1 MALKIATPKL
11 VVNHL
16 ILVGSRKSYEVNFEK
31 GLNII
36 YGDSDTGKSSI
47 LNLINYCLGSSS
59 VDFYDEIE
67 ITGKYCL
74 LEVALRGV
82 VYTIKRDIFKPSN
95 EIEVFKCSF
104 DKINDF
110 FPQYYSPKYSKTS
123 EDGYFSDFLLS
134 SMNIPIIKLKE
145 APTKDNSKMV
155 RLSFRDI
162 FKYNFLDQD
171 KIGSKKLF
179 GDNPI
184 LIVKLKETFKL
195 MYNVL
200 DTQILELNEII
211 AEKNILKNDLEKKN
225 KSVATFLKDTEVE
238 SLKDLTLKLES
249 LEVELLMINNN
260 LKIIDKE
267 IIKDSE
273 DLDYLRK
280 DIQQKESEISELSQD
295 LIVTQQ
301 EIKQNI
307 ALRNEYS
314 NDIRKVIATLEVID
328 KFPRIEDRQ
337 TDCPICEQSMNLSKL
352 KAHYTNSDST
362 SIKGELNGLKRR
374 KKEIEKI
381 YDALKESIQSKEGQI
396 KSKASELEELRILL
410 DKQSIDIVSPF
421 INKRD
426 ALSHRAG
433 NLESDRKNLKHFYKI
448 RIQQSINDDEIKDLD
463 SKISEFNETLKD
475 LKENAP
481 KLDAVFKD
489 LGIKLKDFV
498 NFVGVKNAQNVIISP
513 KTYLPNLRNREYEQ
527 ITSGGVRTITSVG
540 YFISLMLY
548 ATENSV
554 NYPSFLMID
563 TIAKYIGKTKTK
575 DKDLA
580 ETDLKDDILEGM
592 NDSKKYENIYKY
604 LLSLNKSSNS
614 FQIIIVDNDIPESM
628 NNVLKPYVRKYYTV
642 NSNVEGT
649 EIGFINDAIPNSESK
664 KDMKFNGFND
674 EIQGN
679 LFFDKDEDF

>member
-11 VVNHL
+11 IVNHL
-16 ILVGSRKSYEVNFEK
+16 ILVGSRKNYEVNFKK

-47 LNLINYCLGSSS
+47 LNLINYCLGSSN

-82 VYTIKRDIFKPSN
+82 VYTIKRDIFKPNN
-95 EIEVFKCSF
+95 EIEVFKCSY
-104 DKINDF
+104 DKIDDF
-110 FPQYYSPKYSKTS
+110 FPQYYSPNYSKTS

-145 APTKDNSKMV
+145 APTKDDSKMV

-171 KIGSKKLF
+171 KIGSKKIF

-184 LIVKLKETFKL
+184 LMVKLKETFKL

-211 AEKNILKNDLEKKN
+211 AKKNILKNDLEKKN
-225 KSVATFLKDTEVE
+225 KSVSTFLKDTEVE

-249 LEVELLMINNN
+249 LESELIIINED

-273 DLDYLRK
+273 DLNYLRK
-280 DIQQKESEISELSQD
+280 DIQQKESEISEISQD
-295 LIVTQQ
+295 LNVNQQ
-301 EIKQNI
+301 EIRQNI

-314 NDIRKVIATLEVID
+314 NDIRKTIATLEVID
-328 KFPRIEDRQ
+328 KLPRIEDRQ
-337 TDCPICEQSMNLSKL
+337 SDCPVCEQSMSLSKL
-352 KAHYTNSDST
+352 KEHFTNSDAT
-362 SIKGELNGLKRR
+362 TIKGELNGLRRR

-381 YDALKESIQSKEGQI
+381 YDVLKESLENKENQI
-396 KSKASELEELRILL
+396 KIRTEELEELRYLL
-410 DKQSIDIVSPF
+410 DKQSINIVSPF
-421 INKRD
+421 INRRG

-463 SKISEFNETLKD
+463 GKISEHNETLKT

-481 KLDAVFKD
+481 KLDEVFKD

-498 NFVGVKNAQNVIISP
+498 NFVGVKNAQNVTISP
-513 KTYLPNLRNREYEQ
+513 KTYLPNIRNREYEQ

-540 YFISLMLY
+540 YFIGLMLY
-548 ATENSV
+548 ASENIV

-563 TIAKYIGKTKTK
+563 TIAKYIGKTK
-575 DKDLA
+575 DKDLV
-580 ETDLKDDILEGM
+580 ETDIKEDIAEGM

-604 LLSLNKSSNS
+604 LISLNKSSNS

-628 NNVLKPYVRKYYTV
+628 SNDLKPYVRKHYTV
-642 NSNVEGT
+642 NSNIVDT
-649 EIGFINDAIPNSESK
+649 EIGFINDAIPNSEFT
-664 KDMKFNGFND
+664 KDVKFINGLNE
-674 EIQGN
+674 EIEGDIS
-679 LFFDKDEDF
+679 FDEDDLF

>member
-1 MALKIATPKL
+1 MALKIVTPKL
-11 VVNHL
+11 IVNHL
-16 ILVGSRKSYEVNFEK
+16 VLVGSRKNYEVNFKE

-47 LNLINYCLGSSS
+47 LNLINYCLGSNK

-74 LEVALRGV
+74 LELALRGI
-82 VYTIKRDIFKPSN
+82 VYTIRRDIFKPNN
-95 EIEVFKCSF
+95 EIEVFKCSH
-104 DKINDF
+104 DKIDEF
-110 FPQYYSPKYSKTS
+110 FPQYFSPNYSKTS

-145 APTKDNSKMV
+145 APTKHDSKMV

-171 KIGSKKLF
+171 KIGSKKIF
-179 GDNPI
+179 GDNPV

-200 DTQILELNEII
+200 DTQILELESII
-211 AEKNILKNDLEKKN
+211 TEKINLKKELENKN
-225 KSVATFLKDTEVE
+225 KSVSSFLRETEIE

-249 LEVELLMINNN
+249 IDGELVILNDD

-273 DLDYLRK
+273 DLNYLRK
-280 DIQQKESEISELSQD
+280 EIQQKESEISEISQD
-295 LIVTQQ
+295 LNVNQQ
-301 EIKQNI
+301 EIRQNI

-328 KFPRIEDRQ
+328 KLPRIEDRQ
-337 TDCPICEQSMNLSKL
+337 ADCPVCEQSMSLSKL
-352 KAHYTNSDST
+352 KEHFTNSDAT

-374 KKEIEKI
+374 KKEIAKI
-381 YDALKESIQSKEGQI
+381 YDVLKESIENKEHHI
-396 KSKASELEELRILL
+396 KTRTKELEELRYLL

-421 INKRD
+421 INRRD

-463 SKISEFNETLKD
+463 GKINEHNETLKT

-481 KLDAVFKD
+481 KLDDVFKV
-489 LGIKLKDFV
+489 LGLKLKDFV
-498 NFVGVKNAQNVIISP
+498 NFVGVKNTQNVTISP
-513 KTYLPNLRNREYEQ
+513 KTYLPNIRNREYEE

-548 ATENSV
+548 ASENSV
-554 NYPSFLMID
+554 NSPSFLMID
-563 TIAKYIGKTKTK
+563 TIAKYIGKTK
-575 DKDLA
+575 DKDLI
-580 ETDLKDDILEGM
+580 ETDLKEDIAEGM
-592 NDSKKYENIYKY
+592 NDSRKYENIYEY
-604 LLSLNKSSNS
+604 LISLNKSSNS
-614 FQIIIVDNDIPESM
+614 FQMIIVDNDIPESLKS
-628 NNVLKPYVRKYYTV
+628 VLKPYIRKHYTV
-642 NSNVEGT
+642 NSKIEGS
-649 EIGFINDAIPNSESK
+649 EIGFINDVNIEN
-664 KDMKFNGFND
+664 KFINNITLNNRNTDDIEGDIYFD
-674 EIQGN
+674 E
-679 LFFDKDEDF
+679 EE

>member
-1 MALKIATPKL
+1 MALKIVTPKL
-11 VVNHL
+11 IVNHL
-16 ILVGSRKSYEVNFEK
+16 VLVGSRKNYEVNFKK

-47 LNLINYCLGSSS
+47 LNLINYCLGSNK

-74 LEVALRGV
+74 LEVALRGI
-82 VYTIKRDIFKPSN
+82 VYTIRRDIFKPNN
-95 EIEVFKCSF
+95 EIEVFKCSY
-104 DKINDF
+104 DKIDEF
-110 FPQYYSPKYSKTS
+110 FPQYFSPNYSKTS

-145 APTKDNSKMV
+145 APTKHDSKMV

-171 KIGSKKLF
+171 KIGSKKIF
-179 GDNPI
+179 GDNPV

-200 DTQILELNEII
+200 DTQILELESII
-211 AEKNILKNDLEKKN
+211 IEKNNLKKELENKN
-225 KSVATFLKDTEVE
+225 KSVSSFLKETEIE

-249 LEVELLMINNN
+249 IDGELIILNDN
-260 LKIIDKE
+260 LKVIDKE

-273 DLDYLRK
+273 DLNYLRK
-280 DIQQKESEISELSQD
+280 EIQQKESEILEISQD
-295 LIVTQQ
+295 LNVNQQ
-301 EIKQNI
+301 EIRQNI

-328 KFPRIEDRQ
+328 KLPRIEDRQ
-337 TDCPICEQSMNLSKL
+337 ADCPLCEQSMSLSKL
-352 KAHYTNSDST
+352 KEHFTNSDAT
-362 SIKGELNGLKRR
+362 SIKGELNGLRRR
-374 KKEIEKI
+374 KKEIAKI
-381 YDALKESIQSKEGQI
+381 YDVLKESIENKEHQI
-396 KSKASELEELRILL
+396 KTRTKELEELRYLL

-421 INKRD
+421 INRRD

-433 NLESDRKNLKHFYKI
+433 NLESDRRNLKHFYKI

-463 SKISEFNETLKD
+463 GKIIEHNETLKT

-481 KLDAVFKD
+481 KLDDVFKD

-498 NFVGVKNAQNVIISP
+498 NFVGVKNAQNVTISP
-513 KTYLPNLRNREYEQ
+513 KTYLPTIRNREYEQ

-548 ATENSV
+548 ASENSV
-554 NYPSFLMID
+554 NYPSFLMTD
-563 TIAKYIGKTKTK
+563 TIAKYIGKTK
-575 DKDLA
+575 DKDLV
-580 ETDLKDDILEGM
+580 ETDIMEDIAEGM
-592 NDSKKYENIYKY
+592 NDSKKYENMYRY
-604 LLSLNKSSNS
+604 LISLNKSSNS
-614 FQIIIVDNDIPESM
+614 FQMIIVDNDIPENLTSD
-628 NNVLKPYVRKYYTV
+628 LKPYIRKHYTV
-642 NSNVEGT
+642 NSKIAGA
-649 EIGFINDAIPNSESK
+649 EIGFINDAYPVDNSKEETKLGDSLR
-664 KDMKFNGFND
+664 D
-674 EIQGN
+674 EIDGAI
-679 LFFDKDEDF
+679 FFDEDDIE

>member
-1 MALKIATPKL
+1 MALKIVTPKL
-11 VVNHL
+11 IVNHL
-16 ILVGSRKSYEVNFEK
+16 VLVGSRKNYEVNFKE

-47 LNLINYCLGSSS
+47 LNLINYCLGSNK

-74 LEVALRGV
+74 LEVALRGI
-82 VYTIKRDIFKPSN
+82 VYTIRRDIFKPNN
-95 EIEVFKCSF
+95 EIEVFKCSY
-104 DKINDF
+104 DKIDEF
-110 FPQYYSPKYSKTS
+110 FPQYFSPNYSKTS

-145 APTKDNSKMV
+145 APTKHDSKMV

-171 KIGSKKLF
+171 KIGSKKIF
-179 GDNPI
+179 GDNPV

-200 DTQILELNEII
+200 DTQILELESII
-211 AEKNILKNDLEKKN
+211 TEKINLKKELENKN
-225 KSVATFLKDTEVE
+225 KSVSSFLKETEIE

-249 LEVELLMINNN
+249 IDGELVILNDD
-260 LKIIDKE
+260 LKIIDKD

-273 DLDYLRK
+273 DLNYLRK
-280 DIQQKESEISELSQD
+280 EIQQKESEISEISQD
-295 LIVTQQ
+295 LNVNQQ
-301 EIKQNI
+301 EIRQNI

-328 KFPRIEDRQ
+328 KLPRIEDRQ
-337 TDCPICEQSMNLSKL
+337 ADCPVCEQTMSLSKL
-352 KAHYTNSDST
+352 KEHFTNSDAT
-362 SIKGELNGLKRR
+362 SIKGELNGLRRR
-374 KKEIEKI
+374 KKEIAKI
-381 YDALKESIQSKEGQI
+381 YDVLKESIENKEYQI
-396 KSKASELEELRILL
+396 KTRTKELEELRYLL

-421 INKRD
+421 INRRD

-463 SKISEFNETLKD
+463 GKINEHNETLKT

-481 KLDAVFKD
+481 KLDDVFKV
-489 LGIKLKDFV
+489 LGLKLKDFV
-498 NFVGVKNAQNVIISP
+498 NFVGVKNAQNVTISP
-513 KTYLPNLRNREYEQ
+513 KTYLPNIRNREYEQ

-548 ATENSV
+548 ASENSV
-554 NYPSFLMID
+554 NYPSFLMTD
-563 TIAKYIGKTKTK
+563 TIAKYIGKTK
-575 DKDLA
+575 DKDLV
-580 ETDLKDDILEGM
+580 ETDIMEDIAEGM
-592 NDSKKYENIYKY
+592 NDSKKYENMYRY
-604 LLSLNKSSNS
+604 LISLNKSSNS
-614 FQIIIVDNDIPESM
+614 FQMIIVDNDIPE
-628 NNVLKPYVRKYYTV
+628 NLTNDLKPYIRKHYTI
-642 NSNVEGT
+642 NSKIAGA
-649 EIGFINDAIPNSESK
+649 EIGFINDASPVENSKSK
-664 KDMKFNGFND
+664 IKFNDNLSG
-674 EIQGN
+674 EIDKEI
-679 LFFDKDEDF
+679 FFDEDDVE

>member
-11 VVNHL
+11 IVNHL
-16 ILVGSRKSYEVNFEK
+16 ILIGDRKSYEVNFKK

-47 LNLINYCLGSSS
+47 LNLINYCLGSSN

-74 LEVALRGV
+74 LEVALRGDI
-82 VYTIKRDIFKPSN
+82 YTIKRNIFKPNN
-95 EIEVFKCSF
+95 EIEVFKCTH
-104 DKINDF
+104 DKIGDF
-110 FPQYYSPKYSKTS
+110 FPKYYSPNYSKTS

-145 APTKDNSKMV
+145 APTKNDSKMV

-171 KIGSKKLF
+171 KIGSKKIF
-179 GDNPI
+179 GDNPVR
-184 LIVKLKETFKL
+184 IVKLKETFKL

-211 AEKNILKNDLEKKN
+211 AKKNILKVDLEKKN
-225 KSVATFLKDTEVE
+225 KSVSAFLKDTEVE
-238 SLKDLTLKLES
+238 SLKDLTLKLDS
-249 LEVELLMINNN
+249 IDLELMMIKDD

-273 DLDYLRK
+273 DLNYLRK
-280 DIQQKESEISELSQD
+280 DIQLKEGEISEISQD
-295 LIVTQQ
+295 LNVNQQ
-301 EIKQNI
+301 EIRQNI

-328 KFPRIEDRQ
+328 KLPRIEDRQ
-337 TDCPICEQSMNLSKL
+337 ADCPICEQAMSLSKL
-352 KAHYTNSDST
+352 KEHFENSEAT
-362 SIKGELNGLKRR
+362 SIKGELNGLRRR

-381 YDALKESIQSKEGQI
+381 YDALKESLEDREYQI
-396 KSKASELEELRILL
+396 KEKASELEELRYLL

-421 INKRD
+421 INRRD
-426 ALSHRAG
+426 ALSHKAG
-433 NLESDRKNLKHFYKI
+433 NLEGDRKNLKHFYKI

-463 SKISEFNETLKD
+463 DKISEHNETLKT

-481 KLDAVFKD
+481 KLDDVFKD

-498 NFVGVKNAQNVIISP
+498 NFVGVKNAQNVTISP
-513 KTYLPNLRNREYEQ
+513 RTYLPNIRNREYEQ

-540 YFISLMLY
+540 YFISLMLH
-548 ATENSV
+548 ASENSV

-563 TIAKYIGKTKTK
+563 TIAKYIGKTK
-575 DKDLA
+575 DKDLI
-580 ETDLKDDILEGM
+580 ETDLQEDLAEGM
-592 NDSKKYENIYKY
+592 NDSRKYENIYKY
-604 LLSLNKSSNS
+604 LISLNKSSSS
-614 FQIIIVDNDIPESM
+614 FQLIIVDNDIPESM
-628 NNVLKPYVRKYYTV
+628 RNEIKPFVRKRFATS
-642 NSNVEGT
+642 SNLAGT
-649 EIGFINDAIPNSESK
+649 EIGFINDALIINSNEIKLNNKS
-664 KDMKFNGFND
+664 ND
-674 EIQGN
+674 ELQHD
-679 LFFDKDEDF
+679 LFFDDEIDE

>member
-11 VVNHL
+11 IVNHL
-16 ILVGSRKSYEVNFEK
+16 ILVGSRKNYEVNFKK

-47 LNLINYCLGSSS
+47 LNLINYCLGSSN

-74 LEVALRGV
+74 LELALRGV
-82 VYTIKRDIFKPSN
+82 VYTIKRDIFKPNN
-95 EIEVFKCSF
+95 EIEVFKCSY
-104 DKINDF
+104 DKIDDF
-110 FPQYYSPKYSKTS
+110 FPQYFSPNYSKTS

-145 APTKDNSKMV
+145 APTKDDSKMV

-171 KIGSKKLF
+171 KIGSKKIF

-184 LIVKLKETFKL
+184 LMVKLKETFKL

-211 AEKNILKNDLEKKN
+211 SKKNILKNDLEKKN
-225 KSVATFLKDTEVE
+225 KSVSTFLKDTEVE

-249 LEVELLMINNN
+249 LEDELIMINED
-260 LKIIDKE
+260 LKIINKE

-273 DLDYLRK
+273 DLNYLRK
-280 DIQQKESEISELSQD
+280 DIQQKESEISEISQD
-295 LIVTQQ
+295 LNVNQL
-301 EIKQNI
+301 EIRQSI

-337 TDCPICEQSMNLSKL
+337 TDCPICEQSINLSKL
-352 KAHYTNSDST
+352 KDHYTNSDST
-362 SIKGELNGLKRR
+362 SIKGELNGLRRR

-381 YDALKESIQSKEGQI
+381 YDTLKESIQNKEEKI
-396 KSKASELEELRILL
+396 KSKSSELEELRFLL

-426 ALSHRAG
+426 ALSYRAG
-433 NLESDRKNLKHFYKI
+433 NLESDKKSLRHFYKI

-463 SKISEFNETLKD
+463 SKISELNETLND
-475 LKENAP
+475 LKENSP
-481 KLDAVFKD
+481 KLDAVFKN
-489 LGIKLKDFV
+489 LGIKLKEFV
-498 NFVGVKNAQNVIISP
+498 NFVGVKNTQNVIISP
-513 KTYLPNLRNREYEQ
+513 KTYLPNIRNKEYEK

-548 ATENSV
+548 ASENSV

-563 TIAKYIGKTKTK
+563 TIAKYIGKTK
-575 DKDLA
+575 DKDLL
-580 ETDLKDDILEGM
+580 ETDVKEDIAEGM
-592 NDSKKYENIYKY
+592 NDSKKYENIYKH
-604 LLSLNKSSNS
+604 LISLNKSSNS

-628 NNVLKPYVRKYYTV
+628 SSDLKPYIRKHYTV
-642 NSNVEGT
+642 NSNIAGT
-649 EIGFINDAIPNSESK
+649 EIGFINDAIQNSEISK
-664 KDMKFNGFND
+664 DITFINRLNEGIEGDISF
-674 EIQGN
+674 
-679 LFFDKDEDF
+679 DEDDES

>member
-1 MALKIATPKL
+1 MALKIVTPKL
-11 VVNHL
+11 IVNHL
-16 ILVGSRKSYEVNFEK
+16 VLVGSRKNYEVNFKE

-47 LNLINYCLGSSS
+47 LNLINYCLGSNK

-74 LEVALRGV
+74 LEVALRGI
-82 VYTIKRDIFKPSN
+82 VYTIRRDIFKPNN
-95 EIEVFKCSF
+95 EIEVFKCSY
-104 DKINDF
+104 DKIDEF
-110 FPQYYSPKYSKTS
+110 FPQYFSPNYSKTS

-145 APTKDNSKMV
+145 APTKHDSKMV

-171 KIGSKKLF
+171 KIGSKKIF
-179 GDNPI
+179 GDNPV

-200 DTQILELNEII
+200 DTQILELESII
-211 AEKNILKNDLEKKN
+211 TEKINLKKELENKN
-225 KSVATFLKDTEVE
+225 KSVSSFLKETEIE

-249 LEVELLMINNN
+249 IDGELIILNDD
-260 LKIIDKE
+260 LKVIDKE

-273 DLDYLRK
+273 DLNYLRK
-280 DIQQKESEISELSQD
+280 EIQQKESEISEISQD
-295 LIVTQQ
+295 LNVNQQ
-301 EIKQNI
+301 EIRQNI

-328 KFPRIEDRQ
+328 KLPRIEDRQ
-337 TDCPICEQSMNLSKL
+337 ADCPICEQSMSLSKL
-352 KAHYTNSDST
+352 KEHFTNSDAT
-362 SIKGELNGLKRR
+362 SIKGELNGLRRR
-374 KKEIEKI
+374 KKEIAKI
-381 YDALKESIQSKEGQI
+381 YDVLKESIENKEHQI
-396 KSKASELEELRILL
+396 KTRTKELEELRYLL

-421 INKRD
+421 INRRD

-463 SKISEFNETLKD
+463 GKINEHNETLKT

-481 KLDAVFKD
+481 KLDDVFKD

-498 NFVGVKNAQNVIISP
+498 NFVGVKNAQNVTISP
-513 KTYLPNLRNREYEQ
+513 KTYLPTIRNREYEQ

-548 ATENSV
+548 ASENSV
-554 NYPSFLMID
+554 NYPSFLMTD
-563 TIAKYIGKTKTK
+563 TIAKYIGKTK
-575 DKDLA
+575 DKDLV
-580 ETDLKDDILEGM
+580 ETDIMEDIAEGM
-592 NDSKKYENIYKY
+592 NDSKKYENMYRY
-604 LLSLNKSSNS
+604 LISLNKSSNS
-614 FQIIIVDNDIPESM
+614 FQMIIVDNDIPENLTSD
-628 NNVLKPYVRKYYTV
+628 LKPYIRKHYTI
-642 NSNVEGT
+642 NSKIAGA
-649 EIGFINDAIPNSESK
+649 EIGFINDASPVDNSKSK
-664 KDMKFNGFND
+664 IKFNDNLSG
-674 EIQGN
+674 EIDKEI
-679 LFFDKDEDF
+679 FFDEDDVE